1 MSSARVKVSR
11 WALGLVT
18 TLAFGC
24 APTTTQ
30 RLRLPPLQTVTTV
43 DLGRYV
49 GRWYEIASF
58 PQRFQKG
65 CTATTA
71 DYEVREDGE
80 IDVVNRCRKGSLE
93 GPESSA
99 VGRAR
104 VTDKTTNAKLE
115 VSFFWPFWGDYW
127 IIQLA
132 PDYSYAV
139 VGAPG
144 RDYLWILSRT
154 PKMTDSV
161 YGEIVVRL
169 KAQGYE
175 TRSNRP
181 EEVRTPVQLRR
192 VFIAGSASALSM
204 LLVACGRV
212 EQGPECEAFVECV
225 AALDVLRSTRTNVD
239 RFLPDGACWGGAK
252 GGAVCESSCRRG
264 VVLLREQEPE
274 LTCNQEGAP

>member
-11 WALGLVT
+11 WALGVVT

-24 APTTTQ
+24 APSATE
-30 RLRLPPLQTVTTV
+30 RLHLPPLQTVASL

-58 PQRFQKG
+58 PQSFQKG

-71 DYEVREDGE
+71 DYEIREDGE
-80 IDVVNRCRKGSLE
+80 IDVVNRCRRGSLE
-93 GPESSA
+93 APESSA

-127 IIQLA
+127 VIQLA

-154 PKMTDSV
+154 TKMSDSV

-169 KAQGYE
+169 KEQGYE
-175 TRSNRP
+175 VARL
-181 EEVRTPVQLRR
+181 ERTLQP
-192 VFIAGSASALSM
+192 
-204 LLVACGRV
+204 
-212 EQGPECEAFVECV
+212 
-225 AALDVLRSTRTNVD
+225 
-239 RFLPDGACWGGAK
+239 
-252 GGAVCESSCRRG
+252 
-264 VVLLREQEPE
+264 
-274 LTCNQEGAP
+274 